1 MTGSRDTI
9 SHSTWTQVEKYT
21 EDQVNWVSRKSGIL
35 APNGDVLRRWMAPDS
50 IEINDDPNLTTTN
63 GLGRLTSFLIGTGS
77 LVGFDSTHSMIGVGD
92 TATAAAAADTQLG
105 SNSAAHSWYIPTDSA
120 PTRVTTTVTND
131 TIQAVGTFNTSN
143 SDFAWQEWGLVLVT
157 TPVASATFA
166 GTGTSPI
173 LFNHKAPD
181 SKGTKSGGS
190 WVFTVKL
197 TWS

>member
-1 MTGSRDTI
+1 MTQDVDTI
-9 SHSTWTQVEKYT
+9 GHSTWTQVEKYT
-21 EDQVNWVSRKSGIL
+21 DEQVRWVEQWSGIL
-35 APNGDVLRRWMAPDS
+35 APTGDVLRQYLTPDS
-50 IEINDDPNLTTTN
+50 VEVNDEPNLTTTN

-77 LVGFDSTHSMIGVGD
+77 LVGFDSTHSMLGVGD
-92 TATAAAAADTQLG
+92 TATAATAADTQLG
-105 SNSAAHSWYIPTDSA
+105 SNSAAHSWYIATDSA

-157 TPVASATFA
+157 TPAASATFA

-173 LFNHKAPD
+173 LFNHKIE
-181 SKGTKSGGS
+181 SHGTKAGGS